1 MIWLYIDKLG
11 DLINTSLFFLLAG
24 AAIFAL
30 AWVLMRYG
38 SASSR
43 NGGPVMRPRVW
54 LAAILVALVQ
64 TGVIAFIVA
73 NRAVHLAQG
82 REIVL
87 DVVPVDPRVP
97 APRRLRDP
105 RLLHHAE

>member
-38 SASSR
+38 GAS
-43 NGGPVMRPRVW
+43 
-54 LAAILVALVQ
+54 
-64 TGVIAFIVA
+64 
-73 NRAVHLAQG
+73 RATEV
-82 REIVL
+82 RS
-87 DVVPVDPRVP
+87 
-97 APRRLRDP
+97 
-105 RLLHHAE
+105 